1 MTLLQKKKKKIQPK
15 REVIID
21 VLKDLQLIITKLG

>member
-1 MTLLQKKKKKIQPK
+1 MTLLQKKKKIQPK